1 MTHTEREQLNH
12 RIAELI
18 AQLTEQQY
26 EDFLKR
32 LTDDIDKGV
41 FVMKDKNGDL
51 STEA

>member
-32 LTDDIDKGV
+32 LIDENI
-41 FVMKDKNGDL
+41 FVMKHKNANL
-51 STEA
+51 STTN

>member
-1 MTHTEREQLNH
+1 MTYAEREQLNH

-32 LTDDIDKGV
+32 LIDENI
-41 FVMKDKNGDL
+41 FVMKDKNAKKS
-51 STEA
+51 STD

>member
-32 LTDDIDKGV
+32 LIDENIL
-41 FVMKDKNGDL
+41 VMKDKNANL
-51 STEA
+51 STTD

>member
-1 MTHTEREQLNH
+1 MTSAEREQLNQ

-32 LTDDIDKGV
+32 LIDENI
-41 FVMKDKNGDL
+41 FVMKDKNANL
-51 STEA
+51 SSTD

>member
-1 MTHTEREQLNH
+1 MTRTEREQLNH

-32 LTDDIDKGV
+32 LIGENI
-41 FVMKDKNGDL
+41 FVMKDKNANL
-51 STEA
+51 SSTD

>member
-1 MTHTEREQLNH
+1 MTHTEREQLNQ

-32 LTDDIDKGV
+32 LIDENI
-41 FVMKDKNGDL
+41 FVMKDRNTKKSIPD
-51 STEA
+51 

>member
-32 LTDDIDKGV
+32 LIDENI
-41 FVMKDKNGDL
+41 FVMKDKNANL
-51 STEA
+51 STTD

>member
-32 LTDDIDKGV
+32 LIDENI
-41 FVMKDKNGDL
+41 FVMNDKNANL
-51 STEA
+51 SSTD

>member
-32 LTDDIDKGV
+32 LIDENI
-41 FVMKDKNGDL
+41 FVMKGKNANL
-51 STEA
+51 SSTD

>member
-1 MTHTEREQLNH
+1 MTHTEREQLNN

-32 LTDDIDKGV
+32 LIDENI
-41 FVMKDKNGDL
+41 FVMKDKTANL
-51 STEA
+51 SIPD

>member
-1 MTHTEREQLNH
+1 MKHTEREQLNH

-32 LTDDIDKGV
+32 LIDENI
-41 FVMKDKNGDL
+41 FVMKDKNANL
-51 STEA
+51 SSTD

>member
-32 LTDDIDKGV
+32 LIDENI
-41 FVMKDKNGDL
+41 FVMKDKTANLSIGD
-51 STEA
+51 

>member
-12 RIAELI
+12 KIAELR

-32 LTDDIDKGV
+32 LIDDIDKGV
-41 FVMKDKNGDL
+41 FVMKDKKTNTL
-51 STEA
+51 

>member
-32 LTDDIDKGV
+32 LIDENI
-41 FVMKDKNGDL
+41 FVMKDKNANL
-51 STEA
+51 SSTD

>member
-1 MTHTEREQLNH
+1 MTYAEREQLNH

-32 LTDDIDKGV
+32 LIDENI
-41 FVMKDKNGDL
+41 FVMKDKNANL
-51 STEA
+51 SSTN

>member
-1 MTHTEREQLNH
+1 MTNTEREQLNH

-32 LTDDIDKGV
+32 LIDENI
-41 FVMKDKNGDL
+41 FVMNDKNANL
-51 STEA
+51 SSTD

>member
-1 MTHTEREQLNH
+1 MTHTEREKLNH

-32 LTDDIDKGV
+32 LIDENI
-41 FVMKDKNGDL
+41 FVMKDKNANL
-51 STEA
+51 SSTD

>member
-32 LTDDIDKGV
+32 LIDENI
-41 FVMKDKNGDL
+41 FVMKDKNANLSIGD
-51 STEA
+51 

>member
-1 MTHTEREQLNH
+1 MTHTEREQLNS

-32 LTDDIDKGV
+32 LIDENI
-41 FVMKDKNGDL
+41 FVMKDKNANLSRGD
-51 STEA
+51 

>member
-32 LTDDIDKGV
+32 LIDENI
-41 FVMKDKNGDL
+41 FVMKDKTANL
-51 STEA
+51 SSTD